1 MPCTP
6 PPGGVADEHRY
17 TFGIGVLH
25 GLSRG
30 VGPASACHSVLPP
43 TPMSPP
49 TRLALWSANR
59 AAGTERTATTT
70 SRNSGAKRS
79 KTFVTASL
87 WSTGEPDA
95 TGADVHSGRPPC
107 ASI

>member
-6 PPGGVADEHRY
+6 PPGGVAEEHKY
-17 TFGIGVLH
+17 TLGIGVLH

-49 TRLALWSANR
+49 TRLALCSASR
-59 AAGTERTATTT
+59 AAGTDRTATTT
-70 SRNSGAKRS
+70 SRKLGAKRS
-79 KTFVTASL
+79 NIFVTRSV
-87 WSTGEPDA
+87 WPKGEPDG
-95 TGADVHSGRPPC
+95 TC
-107 ASI
+107 T